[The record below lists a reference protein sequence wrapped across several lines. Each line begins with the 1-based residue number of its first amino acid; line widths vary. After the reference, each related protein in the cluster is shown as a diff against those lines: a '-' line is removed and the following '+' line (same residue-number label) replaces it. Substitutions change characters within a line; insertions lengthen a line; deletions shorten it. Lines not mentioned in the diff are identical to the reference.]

1 MSDNNSGQILS
12 FSQYYRMGN
21 KLTIELLGLLMDYF
35 VSKMLNRSKQIIN
48 VPVIIATL
56 PLKAGHS
63 NLPLLITL

>member
-1 MSDNNSGQILS
+1 MSNNNSGQILS
-12 FSQYYRMGN
+12 FSQYYIVAN

-56 PLKAGHS
+56 PLIAGHS
-63 NLPLLITL
+63 NLTLLITL